1 MNENG
6 GAIVKCVADLERHQ
20 RAVNVVRFSPSKNI
34 LASGDDG

>member
-20 RAVNVVRFSPSKNI
+20 RAVNVVRFSPSKSI